1 MDARS
6 ELNPMAAKLV
16 LTFNNKKV
24 AEYPL
29 LKETTTIGRRPD
41 NDIAIENLA
50 VSGRHAQ
57 IITILNDSFLEDL
70 GSTNGTYVN
79 GKLIKKHALQDGDVI
94 TLGKHQLT
102 YVNETVEQPDEFE
115 KTMIIRP
122 DSKGMPEQTSNAE
135 IEASIKKISA
145 GLDQE
150 HKNNVA
156 SGGNGS
162 ARQDASL
169 QLLSGANA
177 GTELQLSKALTTI
190 GKPGVQVAAI
200 TKRPKGFFLIH
211 VDGGPDNSRM
221 PIVNGQAIGTQARE
235 LSDNDVIEIA
245 GVKMQFFTR

>member
-1 MDARS
+1 
-6 ELNPMAAKLV
+6 MAAKLV
-16 LTFNNKKV
+16 LTFNNNKV

-29 LKETTTIGRRPD
+29 LKETTSIGRRPD

-102 YVNETVEQPDEFE
+102 YVNEAPDQPDEFE

-150 HKNNVA
+150 HKNEVA
-156 SGGNGS
+156 SAAGGS
-162 ARQDASL
+162 AGRREASL

-177 GTELQLSKALTTI
+177 GKELQLSKALTTI

-200 TKRPKGFFLIH
+200 TKRPKGYFLIH

-221 PIVNGQAIGTQARE
+221 PIVNGQPIGTQARE